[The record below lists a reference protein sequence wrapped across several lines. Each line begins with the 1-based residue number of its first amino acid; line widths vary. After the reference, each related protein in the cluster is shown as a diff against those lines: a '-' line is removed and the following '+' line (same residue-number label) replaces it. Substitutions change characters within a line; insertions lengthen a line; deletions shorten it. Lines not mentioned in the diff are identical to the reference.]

1 VGAPI
6 EREPNDSPAQANYL
20 AMGGYV
26 NGSLASATDRDWFAV
41 QVAEAASYTFRTHG
55 WFGACGM
62 AAQANTALAL
72 FDAGG
77 SLLASN
83 DDLNAEYLDYCAG
96 ITRSLA
102 PGLYFLRVT
111 GSTSNPHRDS
121 GQARGY
127 YRLSARQT
135 G

>member
-1 VGAPI
+1 
-6 EREPNDSPAQANYL
+6 
-20 AMGGYV
+20 M